1 MQATII
7 SADSRCSGLR
17 ATQTARGP
25 MATDEVRF
33 PHVLF
38 LSAAKAPEPAWQ
50 PKADVYRVPD
60 GWLVKLELAG
70 VDPDDVRV
78 ATRGNVLCVQ
88 GTRRDARLNECI
100 DCHRLEIEYSRFE
113 RMLELPGL
121 RESAGVDA
129 SYRDGMLLIRIQTEE
144 RR

>member
-1 MQATII
+1 
-7 SADSRCSGLR
+7 
-17 ATQTARGP
+17 
-25 MATDEVRF
+25 MAMDEVRF

-38 LSAAKAPEPAWQ
+38 LSAAAAPEPPWQ
-50 PKADVYRVPD
+50 PKADIYRMPD

-78 ATRGNVLCVQ
+78 AMRGNMLWVQ
-88 GTRRDARLNECI
+88 GARRDARLQECL

-113 RMLELPGL
+113 RLLELPGL
-121 RESAGVDA
+121 SESAEVGV
-129 SYRDGMLLIRIQTEE
+129 SYRNGMLLIRIQTEE